1 VKWGCPGVGCGWVG
15 NASELGCMEIR
26 CTRKGHAAAQ
36 RTDRN
41 IDIKYTFKPLRPG
54 LKTPIS
60 CIHRSRRFDIKLALA
75 PAWNL
80 LFTDQPGHL

>member
-1 VKWGCPGVGCGWVG
+1 
-15 NASELGCMEIR
+15 MEIR
-26 CTRKGHAAAQ
+26 CKRKGHAAAQ

-41 IDIKYTFKPLRPG
+41 IDIKYKLKPLGPG

-60 CIHRSRRFDIKLALA
+60 RIHCSRRFDIKLALA

-80 LFTDQPGHL
+80 RFSDQPGHL

>member
-1 VKWGCPGVGCGWVG
+1 
-15 NASELGCMEIR
+15 MEIR
-26 CTRKGHAAAQ
+26 RTRKGHAAAQ

-41 IDIKYTFKPLRPG
+41 IDIKYKLKPFGPG

-60 CIHRSRRFDIKLALA
+60 RIHRSRRFDIKLALA

-80 LFTDQPGHL
+80 RFSDQPGHL